1 MKKQII
7 VLFSICLLAFALSF
21 CSEPKEESKQEVAK
35 VSELAQLMR
44 TMYDDGEQMKAAI
57 EKGELPPDFREKFK
71 KMHTAIP
78 TEPLSNK
85 PAFDAFA
92 NQYLAIIDSVY
103 TAQTPENRKEKYNA
117 MVTQCV
123 SCHEVYCPGP
133 IKRIKKLTLN

>member
-1 MKKQII
+1 MKQLFI
-7 VLFSICLLAFALSF
+7 LFSICAFAFTLSF
-21 CSEPKEESKQEVAK
+21 CSESKKEEKHEPQK

-103 TAQTPENRKEKYNA
+103 SAPNAEIRKKNYNA